1 MDKKEEIPSV
11 PTRSQHFKMKAYVF
25 VDQHRTRKEL
35 ETETYSFP
43 FMRERI
49 LAIGRKYRS
58 HG

>member
-49 LAIGRKYRS
+49 LAIGRKYK
-58 HG
+58 